1 MHTFTVDIKAE
12 KKYLVFMMS
21 IFGISAVLGTS
32 LSFFS

>member
-1 MHTFTVDIKAE
+1 MHSFTVDVKAE

-21 IFGISAVLGTS
+21 IFGILAVHGTS